1 MVIKIMKGK
10 DKGLDYSAKQ
20 RVGHRVLEG
29 RLLLIPRVGLT
40 FAVALPG
47 ANLLENLVTT
57 R

>member
-10 DKGLDYSAKQ
+10 AKGLDYSAKQ
-20 RVGHRVLEG
+20 RIGHRALEG